1 MNDLR
6 RVEMTVEKT
15 RQLVLPAAA
24 DYPNTRG
31 RGDGTACDGCGDGI
45 DMQEDALAVC
55 VGDVLVLVFHDVC
68 YGAWR
73 GFTAV

>member
-1 MNDLR
+1 MDDLR
-6 RVEMTVEKT
+6 RIEVTVDKM
-15 RQLVLPAAA
+15 RHFVLPAAA

-45 DMQEDALAVC
+45 GIQEESLAVC
-55 VGDVLVLVFHDVC
+55 VGGVLILVFHEIC

-73 GFTAV
+73 AFKAA